1 MDGNPGKVYNR
12 NMEVKMKTLRYV
24 SVLLFTVLMS
34 VAAYAQTQDLG
45 QGVFFNKEG
54 AIVLA
59 ADASLA
65 ISKIKSPYIMFMMF
79 MGTNGNARITVSRND
94 VVMVYK
100 GQEYKMPSLKEF
112 RKAYQE
118 TNKDMDL
125 YSRLGKE
132 SLIASQIR
140 FLTFEL
146 SQGDFFPNTGM
157 NPQTSTDEG
166 EFFANQGFRTKFYF
180 KNPGFQKGDEIIL
193 KVKDKKDPE
202 LSGSVAVIL
211 K

>member
-1 MDGNPGKVYNR
+1 
-12 NMEVKMKTLRYV
+12 MKTLRYV
-24 SVLLFTVLMS
+24 GTLLFISALITTAS
-34 VAAYAQTQDLG
+34 AQTRDLG
-45 QGVFFNKEG
+45 QGVFFNSEG

-79 MGTNGNARITVSRND
+79 MGTNGNARIAVSRND

-132 SLIASQIR
+132 SLIASQMR
-140 FLTFEL
+140 FLVFEL

-166 EFFANQGFRTKFYF
+166 QFYSNQGFRTKFYF

>member
-1 MDGNPGKVYNR
+1 
-12 NMEVKMKTLRYV
+12 MKALRYV
-24 SVLLFTVLMS
+24 GVLLFISALSATAS
-34 VAAYAQTQDLG
+34 AQTQDLG
-45 QGVFFNKEG
+45 QGVFFNNEG

-65 ISKIKSPYIMFMMF
+65 ISKMNSPYIMFMMY
-79 MGTNGNARITVSRND
+79 MGTNSNAQITVSRND

-132 SLIASQIR
+132 SLIGSQMR

-157 NPQTSTDEG
+157 NPQTSTDQG
-166 EFFANQGFRTKFYF
+166 QFFGNMGFRTKFYF

-202 LSGSVAVIL
+202 FSGSVAVIL